1 MTLSAQDRK
10 VDRYPLQ
17 TCSGSAVAIETDP
30 NFMLDESK
38 ANEDIGRDPMHRGF
52 ESLRPDQFHS
62 FSKLPIQ
69 RTSLRPSIVGE
80 SRRT

>member
-30 NFMLDESK
+30 NFMLDESEVVEV
-38 ANEDIGRDPMHRGF
+38 AGCDPAITDASSVVQTNFTVSRSYQSSELLCVH
-52 ESLRPDQFHS
+52 
-62 FSKLPIQ
+62 
-69 RTSLRPSIVGE
+69 PS
-80 SRRT
+80 